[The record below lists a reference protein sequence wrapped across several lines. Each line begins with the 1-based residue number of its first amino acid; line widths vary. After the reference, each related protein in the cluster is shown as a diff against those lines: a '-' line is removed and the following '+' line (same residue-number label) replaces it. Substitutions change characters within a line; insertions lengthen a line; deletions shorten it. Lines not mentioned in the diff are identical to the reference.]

1 MEIRS
6 CHCTRMTDM
15 GETCSYVA
23 AAIFGVKAAVRIGLT
38 NLSCASSAIEWLPC
52 RKDIEPTKI
61 KDLNFYRE
69 DFAQRGKKKRPPVAS
84 PKKKFSTL
92 AKSDRKPLSLID
104 FVSAL
109 EEIVPNIM
117 LFTAVPKPKID
128 FVREIITDWTGETDV
143 EVTCIESL
151 KNSQKLKWSFWKI

>member
-61 KDLNFYRE
+61 KDSNFYRE
-69 DFAQRGKKKRPPVAS
+69 DFAQRGKKKRPLVAS

-92 AKSDRKPLSLID
+92 AKSDRKPLSLLILYQLLKKLCQTLC
-104 FVSAL
+104 FL
-109 EEIVPNIM
+109 L
-117 LFTAVPKPKID
+117 LFRNLKLTLFEKLLQ
-128 FVREIITDWTGETDV
+128 TG
-143 EVTCIESL
+143 L
-151 KNSQKLKWSFWKI
+151 GRLM

>member
-1 MEIRS
+1 
-6 CHCTRMTDM
+6 MTDM

-52 RKDIEPTKI
+52 R
-61 KDLNFYRE
+61 E
-69 DFAQRGKKKRPPVAS
+69 DFAQRGKKKRPLVAS